1 MVIPSSLLVVDDGR
15 TQTPRRIDAGSG
27 DGDGGQMNQEHREA
41 DGQRRQ
47 HRNMGVAC
55 VALRIGGGE
64 DGVHEDESADN
75 LRSESAAF
83 GVAAVDDVRAAAE
96 HLVL

>member
-15 TQTPRRIDAGSG
+15 TQTPCRIDVSSG

-47 HRNMGVAC
+47 HRNMGVSC
-55 VALRIGGGE
+55 VVLLIGGGE

-83 GVAAVDDVRAAAE
+83 GVATVDNVRPTTE

>member
-15 TQTPRRIDAGSG
+15 TQTPRRIDAGSS

-47 HRNMGVAC
+47 HQNMGVAC
-55 VALRIGGGE
+55 IALRIGGGE
-64 DGVHEDESADN
+64 DGVHEDESANN

-83 GVAAVDDVRAAAE
+83 GVAAVDDVRPAAE

>member
-1 MVIPSSLLVVDDGR
+1 
-15 TQTPRRIDAGSG
+15 
-27 DGDGGQMNQEHREA
+27 
-41 DGQRRQ
+41 
-47 HRNMGVAC
+47 MGVAC

-83 GVAAVDDVRAAAE
+83 GVAAADDVRPAAE